1 MVKQETGRRTDDI
14 VPSGRV
20 FPWIHL
26 ACDLAAV
33 SLAWRAALEL
43 RIFLNSYLPLE
54 IPRGAIQIV
63 ALKLV
68 YVLLLWVVV
77 SVVLGTYRQRN
88 HSSLVS
94 ALLRVAESAAVVSA
108 LAITVT
114 FFSRQLGAELS
125 RSLVLI
131 FSPVCFLLLNGSLAL
146 SIYVTRRVDFT
157 WPAPQ
162 RVAVVGV
169 GPYAEDVVRAIRET
183 ADPSVTVRGLIV
195 PERPD
200 AVEARAARTS
210 AAVSAVNSA
219 GSVVVTVAART
230 SGVAPALSP
239 VATPPVLGT
248 VRQLPELINR
258 ECLDRIIL
266 SGGSLYDFEE
276 EYCGQVAA
284 RMGVTVSRIFRAP
297 GPAVSIRYQPQYGMH
312 LIDITPAPFT
322 RWQEVIKRGID
333 ILASLALITLLLPLL
348 MLIAVMIR
356 LTSRGP
362 IFYCSRR
369 VGKGGRYFTFW
380 KFRSMYV
387 GGPRRDDLD
396 VANEKSGHIF
406 KMRQD
411 PRVTPVG
418 RILRRLSFDE
428 LPQLFNVLAGEM
440 SLVGPRPL
448 PAEDLDPDG
457 MSRKFADW
465 ATQRSLVRPG
475 ITGIWQIR
483 GRSELPFNSMM
494 ELDVEYIRNWSLRL
508 DLQILWNTP
517 RAILFGEG
525 AY

>member
-1 MVKQETGRRTDDI
+1 MVKHQTGRRTDDI
-14 VPSGRV
+14 VPCGRI
-20 FPWIHL
+20 FPAIHL
-26 ACDLAAV
+26 ISDVAAV

-43 RIFLNSYLPLE
+43 RLFLNSYLPAA
-54 IPRGAIQIV
+54 IPRGAMQIV

-68 YVLLLWVVV
+68 YVLLLWVGV
-77 SVVLGTYRQRN
+77 SVGLGTYRHRS

-94 ALLRVAESAAVVSA
+94 ALLRVAQSAAVVSA

-114 FFSRQLGAELS
+114 FFSRQLGADLS
-125 RSLVLI
+125 RSFVLI
-131 FSPVCFLLLNGSLAL
+131 FAPVCFLFLNASLAL
-146 SIYVTRRVDFT
+146 SIYLARRVDFS
-157 WPAPQ
+157 WPAPK
-162 RVAVVGV
+162 RVAVVGL
-169 GPYAEDVVRAIRET
+169 GPHAEDVVHAIRDT
-183 ADPSVTVRGLIV
+183 LDPSVTVRGLIV
-195 PERPD
+195 PERPEVMEPSGD
-200 AVEARAARTS
+200 RRSGVRTVDS
-210 AAVSAVNSA
+210 TPSL
-219 GSVVVTVAART
+219 VVTVAART
-230 SGVAPALSP
+230 SSAARALAP
-239 VATPPVLGT
+239 VATSPVLGT

-258 ECLDRIIL
+258 ECLDWIIL
-266 SGGSLYDFEE
+266 AGGSLYDFEE
-276 EYCGQVAA
+276 EYCGEVAA
-284 RMGVTVSRIFRAP
+284 RMGVTVSRIFHAP
-297 GPAVSIRYQPQYGMH
+297 GPAVSIRYHPQYGMH
-312 LIDITPAPFT
+312 LVDITPAPFT

-333 ILASLALITLLLPLL
+333 ILASLALITLLLPLF
-348 MLIAVMIR
+348 MIIAMMIR

-387 GGPRRDDLD
+387 GGPRRHDLD

-406 KMRQD
+406 KMRED

-418 RILRRLSFDE
+418 RILRRLSLDE
-428 LPQLFNVLAGEM
+428 LPQLFNVLAGDM

-457 MSRKFADW
+457 MSRKFTDW

-494 ELDVEYIRNWSLRL
+494 ELDVEYIRNWSLGL
-508 DLQILWNTP
+508 DLEILWKTP